1 MNKSDIRDIQ
11 TFVNDGKNY
20 YVEVQEVGCASK
32 WNDETEEM
40 EYNEANFYLLIRFV
54 KRESEENEPLSVPDN
69 NNNDS
74 TTKDMMRTEIINRI
88 ADFAL
93 KNTSNENLTKADCIQ
108 EFTEQFEENSY
119 MNQFFS
125 VRAYLGIMIEE
136 GNKEA
141 ISIMK
146 ALINYRLHKEEVTA

>member
-1 MNKSDIRDIQ
+1 
-11 TFVNDGKNY
+11 
-20 YVEVQEVGCASK
+20 
-32 WNDETEEM
+32 
-40 EYNEANFYLLIRFV
+40 
-54 KRESEENEPLSVPDN
+54 
-69 NNNDS
+69 
-74 TTKDMMRTEIINRI
+74 MRTEIINRI
-88 ADFAL
+88 ANFAL
-93 KNTSNENLTKADCIQ
+93 KNTSDENLTKADCIQ